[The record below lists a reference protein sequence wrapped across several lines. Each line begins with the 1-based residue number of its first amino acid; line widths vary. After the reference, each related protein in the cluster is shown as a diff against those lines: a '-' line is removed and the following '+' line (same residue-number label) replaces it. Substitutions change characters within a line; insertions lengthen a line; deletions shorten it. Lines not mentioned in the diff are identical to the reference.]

1 MPILKHSGNGLIIE
15 YNCGNLV
22 LPQRNLGYN
31 CQTIEFHTPSEH
43 KLNGKHFDLEIQIY
57 FKADK
62 KKRNYKLDSKF
73 AVISVLFEGIPDE
86 ILDKNDKTSSFIN
99 KFLEN
104 LELENLPLK
113 KGSAKSINNL
123 IDFEDLFNENKQLSE
138 DIVKELNINENDLLN
153 NSLLKHVNNKDKIAL
168 KTENSSNLK
177 NLQKIYYGS
186 IPFKTPNL
194 QTKNN
199 HVHIKKENKNNHHHH
214 HKENDDAKFSSDQN
228 EENDEDKENKKN
240 KNNKKEQ
247 NDDDELKKYRIS
259 SGIKIKH
266 KNPPS
271 KNDENI
277 KKENDL
283 LIENEI
289 KKLKK

>member
-1 MPILKHSGNGLIIE
+1 MKNAVLMGKNSDNGSICKMPILKHSGNGLIIE

-199 HVHIKKENKNNHHHH
+199 HVHIKKGK
-214 HKENDDAKFSSDQN
+214 
-228 EENDEDKENKKN
+228 
-240 KNNKKEQ
+240 
-247 NDDDELKKYRIS
+247 
-259 SGIKIKH
+259 
-266 KNPPS
+266 
-271 KNDENI
+271 
-277 KKENDL
+277 
-283 LIENEI
+283 
-289 KKLKK
+289 